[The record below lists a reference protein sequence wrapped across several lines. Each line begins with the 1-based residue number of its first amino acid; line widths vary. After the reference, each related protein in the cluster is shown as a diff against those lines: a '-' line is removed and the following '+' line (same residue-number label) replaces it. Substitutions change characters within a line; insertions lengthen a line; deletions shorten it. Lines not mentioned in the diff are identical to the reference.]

1 MLKITPAQKSTPPLV
16 VAVLINMSFGHSS
29 LNFCQRR
36 QNIYLTE
43 WLTRSILD
51 DKDFQNDLYPAV
63 FKEMNLAYLRKFG
76 QMFAETKFKLSNCE
90 TFMKYKHSPAT
101 FSSQGT
107 DFYTV
112 HTVKTKFFLLLPCQ
126 WVWLKMFMYIFCERV
141 KQNEIYACLNKVTPP
156 RPRQRLFIYET

>member
-1 MLKITPAQKSTPPLV
+1 MAKIGK
-16 VAVLINMSFGHSS
+16 H
-29 LNFCQRR
+29 
-36 QNIYLTE
+36 LTE
-43 WLTRSILD
+43 SLIRSILD

-112 HTVKTKFFLLLPCQ
+112 HTVKTKF
-126 WVWLKMFMYIFCERV
+126 IFTFALSMSLA
-141 KQNEIYACLNKVTPP
+141 KDIYVHILRA
-156 RPRQRLFIYET
+156 RETK

>member
-1 MLKITPAQKSTPPLV
+1 M
-16 VAVLINMSFGHSS
+16 
-29 LNFCQRR
+29 
-36 QNIYLTE
+36 
-43 WLTRSILD
+43 D

-112 HTVKTKFFLLLPCQ
+112 HTVETKVFLLLPCRMSLAKD
-126 WVWLKMFMYIFCERV
+126 VYVHILR
-141 KQNEIYACLNKVTPP
+141 A
-156 RPRQRLFIYET
+156 RETK

>member
-1 MLKITPAQKSTPPLV
+1 
-16 VAVLINMSFGHSS
+16 MSYGYLS
-29 LNFCQRR
+29 LNFCLKIRNKLYEGDR
-36 QNIYLTE
+36 EQNMYLAE

-101 FSSQGT
+101 FSSQET

-112 HTVKTKFFLLLPCQ
+112 HTVERRYFFSCP
-126 WVWLKMFMYIFCERV
+126 V
-141 KQNEIYACLNKVTPP
+141 NESG
-156 RPRQRLFIYET
+156 